1 MNALV
6 FASEHWRDHDGW
18 WFPLFPLLFIGLWAF
33 VIVAVTRRWRQP
45 AGHAGESALAE
56 RFARG
61 EIDEA
66 EYRARRQVLR
76 SKS

>member
-6 FASEHWRDHDGW
+6 FASEHWRDHDGG
-18 WFPLFPLLFIGLWAF
+18 WFLLFPLLFIGLWAF
-33 VIVAVTRRWRQP
+33 VIVAVTRRWRRP

-66 EYRARRQVLR
+66 EYRARQEVLR
-76 SKS
+76 SK